1 MYYSIFSVLGER
13 FLQVRLHRPDSP
25 EAGEWAIAQQG
36 HEEEIREACKAAIKP
51 VFDGA
56 LSVAP
61 TLPDGMRTRL
71 AKLAEVAA
79 IGRTKVMR
87 ASFGNREIEFVPEA
101 ESNTRIAKGLA
112 GVARGIAAL
121 NRHREV
127 AEVDLQDAFRVGVEC
142 LPELRA
148 QLVLAAFAGVDV
160 NMVGSRTNR
169 ERQIEELVALELFT
183 ERTLSD
189 KCRGWL
195 MDAGVR
201 T

>member
-1 MYYSIFSVLGER
+1 MQGGDQARVRWGAQRRANVAGWNENPTGEAR
-13 FLQVRLHRPDSP
+13 RGCCHRED
-25 EAGEWAIAQQG
+25 EG
-36 HEEEIREACKAAIKP
+36 
-51 VFDGA
+51 D
-56 LSVAP
+56 
-61 TLPDGMRTRL
+61 
-71 AKLAEVAA
+71 
-79 IGRTKVMR
+79 
-87 ASFGNREIEFVPEA
+87 ASQLGNREIEFVPEA

-112 GVARGIAAL
+112 GVAQGIAAL